1 MTVLT
6 VFCFVCVCPYPGGRG
21 EGVLNKFIYGGGG
34 GVHLEVQPLTLL
46 ETIFHEKGTP
56 FRYLLFTN
64 GTPFAYLVF
73 RTLHPFQ
80 LL

>member
-6 VFCFVCVCPYPGGRG
+6 VFCFVFVCPYPGGRG
-21 EGVLNKFIYGGGG
+21 EGVLNKFIYWGG

-56 FRYLLFTN
+56 FQIPSIHKWYAFCIPRF
-64 GTPFAYLVF
+64 
-73 RTLHPFQ
+73 
-80 LL
+80 

>member
-6 VFCFVCVCPYPGGRG
+6 VFCFVCVCPYPGGRRG
-21 EGVLNKFIYGGGG
+21 STQQIYIRRGGG
-34 GVHLEVQPLTLL
+34 GVHPEVQPLTLL

-64 GTPFAYLVF
+64 GTYLVF

>member
-6 VFCFVCVCPYPGGRG
+6 VFCFVFVCPYPGGRG
-21 EGVLNKFIYGGGG
+21 EGVLNKFIYWGG

-64 GTPFAYLVF
+64 GTYFVF

>member
-34 GVHLEVQPLTLL
+34 GVHPVVQPLTLL

-64 GTPFAYLVF
+64 GAYLVF

>member
-21 EGVLNKFIYGGGG
+21 EGVLNKFIYGG

-64 GTPFAYLVF
+64 GTYFVF

>member
-34 GVHLEVQPLTLL
+34 GGATWGANPL
-46 ETIFHEKGTP
+46 P
-56 FRYLLFTN
+56 F
-64 GTPFAYLVF
+64 
-73 RTLHPFQ
+73 
-80 LL
+80 